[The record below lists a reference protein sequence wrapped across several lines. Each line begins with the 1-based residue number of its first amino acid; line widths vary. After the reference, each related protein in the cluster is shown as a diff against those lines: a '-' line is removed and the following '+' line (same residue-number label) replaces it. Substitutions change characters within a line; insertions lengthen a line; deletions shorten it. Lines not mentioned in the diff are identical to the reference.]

1 MECISTTR
9 PVLFRRIAETRLPY
23 SLQELEKRIA
33 YSQEA
38 TRPVRDRIMA
48 AAQGTSDAGAVALEH
63 FADLLLKMLALDP
76 HKRIMVK
83 GALTHPFI
91 LPV

>member
-1 MECISTTR
+1 MCS
-9 PVLFRRIAETRLPY
+9 
-23 SLQELEKRIA
+23 SWQNLEKRIA
-33 YSQEA
+33 YSHEA
-38 TRPVRDRIMA
+38 ARPVRDRIMA
-48 AAQGTSDAGAVALEH
+48 AALGTSDAGDVALEQ

-76 HKRIMVK
+76 HKRIVVK

>member
-1 MECISTTR
+1 
-9 PVLFRRIAETRLPY
+9 
-23 SLQELEKRIA
+23 
-33 YSQEA
+33 
-38 TRPVRDRIMA
+38 MA